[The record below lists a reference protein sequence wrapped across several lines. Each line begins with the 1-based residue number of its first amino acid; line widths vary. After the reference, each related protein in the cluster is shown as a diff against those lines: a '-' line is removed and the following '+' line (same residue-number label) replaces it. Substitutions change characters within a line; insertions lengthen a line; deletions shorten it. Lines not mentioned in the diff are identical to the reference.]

1 MGEFYGK
8 RIRSQIMIIEQ
19 VPNFW
24 LAKTEKWLE
33 EN

>member
-8 RIRSQIMIIEQ
+8 RIRNLIMTIEQ

>member
-8 RIRSQIMIIEQ
+8 RIRNLIMTIKQ

-24 LAKTEKWLE
+24 LVKTEKWLV

>member
-8 RIRSQIMIIEQ
+8 RIRNNIMTIEQ
-19 VPNFW
+19 VPTYW
-24 LAKTEKWLE
+24 LAKTQKWLD

>member
-8 RIRSQIMIIEQ
+8 RIRNSIMTIEQ
-19 VPNFW
+19 VPAYW
-24 LAKTEKWLE
+24 LAKTQKWLN